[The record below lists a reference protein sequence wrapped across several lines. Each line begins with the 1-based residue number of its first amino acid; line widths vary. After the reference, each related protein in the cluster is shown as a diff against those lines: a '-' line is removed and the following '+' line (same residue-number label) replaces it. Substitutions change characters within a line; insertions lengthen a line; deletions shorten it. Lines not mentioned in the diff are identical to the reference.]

1 MQYLT
6 IFLSQQPN
14 IETLAGGGSQAVFPN
29 TKLGVDG
36 LIEWALHISADQ
48 LGDQLKSGDAGLYA
62 TQAGSPVELP
72 FEMNLNY
79 VDLENAE
86 KYDPNQLDKAI
97 QIMSQYND
105 DDIINSGEY
114 DELKDEESATPQL
127 AFQMNHSRD
136 QLIHIL
142 SSVAKT
148 IGTVVSSQMQYREEW
163 GMANQVLITKPLSWS
178 RIAQDKAIQLI
189 TGTENDED
197 EQGDYGLGGDW
208 WKNPQEAIK
217 RISKII
223 TEDPDIFD

>member
-6 IFLSQQPN
+6 IFISQQPN
-14 IETLAGGGSQAVFPN
+14 IKTTAGGEAQAVFPN
-29 TKLGVDG
+29 TKLGLNG
-36 LIEWALHISADQ
+36 LIEYATNITT
-48 LGDQLKSGDAGLYA
+48 LGELVKSGDAGLYV
-62 TQAGSPVELP
+62 TQAGSPIELP

-79 VDLENAE
+79 VDLENA
-86 KYDPNQLDKAI
+86 KRYDPNQLEKAI

-105 DDIINSGEY
+105 DDIINSGDVVEDGEWTAPEY
-114 DELKDEESATPQL
+114 GVINT
-127 AFQMNHSRD
+127 MNHSRD

-148 IGTVVSSQMQYREEW
+148 IGTVVSSQKQYREEW
-163 GMANQVLITKPLSWS
+163 GMANQVLITRPLLWN
-178 RIAQDKAIQLI
+178 RMAQDEAIQLI
-189 TGTENDED
+189 GNGED